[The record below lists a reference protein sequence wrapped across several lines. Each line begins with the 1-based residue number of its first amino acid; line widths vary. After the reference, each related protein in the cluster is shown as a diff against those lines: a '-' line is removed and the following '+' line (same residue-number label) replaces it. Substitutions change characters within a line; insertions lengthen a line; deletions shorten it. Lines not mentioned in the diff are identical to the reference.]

1 MSPFL
6 FPFSSSSSLSLSFFT
21 LFSLCLSLPSLFP
34 LQLSLS
40 LSLSLQVHNKYT
52 AHDFD
57 DDLCTVLGR
66 AGCHDEKVVF
76 IMNESNVLDSAF
88 LERLKTLLANG
99 EVSREGG
106 REGRGGAKPVKP
118 VSTF

>member
-1 MSPFL
+1 MSPFFL
-6 FPFSSSSSLSLSFFT
+6 FFSPPLLSLSLFPHS
-21 LFSLCLSLPSLFP
+21 SPS
-34 LQLSLS
+34 SS